1 MKTFTRFI
9 QEDFNSHGAQQFL
22 MPVST
27 VSKRAGSKVAS
38 SAQTIM
44 MFYERVI
51 RNHSQPN

>member
-51 RNHSQPN
+51 RNHS